1 MPREK
6 AIPLALIGETNE
18 RARMSDGRTGAALRL
33 ECRPSK
39 SGDVLLFPYT
49 LENMGPGDVYAMHA
63 LPSADP
69 ASHAAQGNDT
79 AAVVIASEDGDA
91 IIGKFVAPLPA
102 DRRIAVQVFPLAHR
116 LPAGAKLEGRIEIPL
131 PLAETSPY
139 FPDLTLRGYEIAEI
153 KGVALTIGYWVAGN
167 DGLAA
172 FPAEYVPDLFIVETR
187 NTARSAQRV
196 SQRFPTKGLQL
207 FRRTDAFPRT
217 LV

>member
-1 MPREK
+1 
-6 AIPLALIGETNE
+6 
-18 RARMSDGRTGAALRL
+18 MSDDRNSATMRL

-39 SGDVLLFPYT
+39 AGNLLLFPYT
-49 LENMGPGDVYAMHA
+49 LENQGPGEVYAMHA
-63 LPSADP
+63 LASADS
-69 ASHAAQGNDT
+69 ASHAAQANDT
-79 AAVVIASEDGDA
+79 AAIVIASDNGDA

-102 DRRIAVQVFPLAHR
+102 DRRIAVQVFPLARR

-139 FPDLTLRGYEIAEI
+139 FPDLTLRGYEMAEI
-153 KGVALTIGYWVAGN
+153 KGVALTIGYWIAGN
-167 DGLAA
+167 DGFAA

-196 SQRFPTKGLQL
+196 SQRFPTTGLQL
-207 FRRTDAFPRT
+207 FRRTDAFPRA